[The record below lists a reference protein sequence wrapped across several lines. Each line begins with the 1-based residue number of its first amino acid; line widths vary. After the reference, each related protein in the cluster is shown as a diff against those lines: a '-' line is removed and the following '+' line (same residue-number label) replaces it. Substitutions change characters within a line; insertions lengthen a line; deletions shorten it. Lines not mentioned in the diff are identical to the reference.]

1 MAQAAIDTGDR
12 PVTVSIAAERIL
24 DTRTNLG
31 LSGRFADGAPRDLQV
46 TGSVP
51 TASGGSKTVVPAD
64 AIGVL
69 VNVTVVT
76 PTHEGFLS
84 LRPQGA
90 TGEPTTSTVNFF
102 PGAIEPNGATVDL
115 NDGKIQIWVETS
127 SNTGTADVLID
138 VVGYTIGH
146 THDDRYYTE
155 GEVDTA
161 VAAAVAP
168 KADSADVYTKTETD
182 AAVAAAVGPKADS
195 ADVYTKT
202 EADALRYADIEF
214 VGRVSSGGTKLGTGL
229 FTVSTSGTGV
239 YFVTF
244 SDLLPFGLPYDP
256 SNGLSFPPVV
266 VAVPHPCTAGATA
279 TADWTSYG
287 GNPPLLTNL
296 SFQIRTFDSSGAPVN
311 CGTSFDVRLSQP
323 NDINA
328 LLDAPVA
335 DRAATPA
342 ARPRNCT
349 TTEDGTTCG

>member
-24 DTRTNLG
+24 DTRTALG
-31 LSGRFADGAPRDLQV
+31 LSGRFADATPRDLQV

-51 TASGGSKTVVPAD
+51 VASGGSKTVVPAD

-102 PGAIEPNGATVDL
+102 PGAIEPNAATVDL

-127 SNTGTADVLID
+127 SNSGSADVLID
-138 VVGYTIGH
+138 VVGYTVDH

-168 KADSADVYTKTETD
+168 KANSADVYTKAEVDELAEAQANSAQTVRSTGFINLPPSVSTDVLTLSLEPGTYYLDAGGLVNSNSAADGQEASCTLTAGSASASKSNIVLFGQTGPGDREDISMNLVVTVAATTD
-182 AAVAAAVGPKADS
+182 AVLSCSTSGAWTGNIGFAHISSISVQSGSLSTPAAAVLA
-195 ADVYTKT
+195 
-202 EADALRYADIEF
+202 
-214 VGRVSSGGTKLGTGL
+214 
-229 FTVSTSGTGV
+229 
-239 YFVTF
+239 
-244 SDLLPFGLPYDP
+244 
-256 SNGLSFPPVV
+256 
-266 VAVPHPCTAGATA
+266 
-279 TADWTSYG
+279 
-287 GNPPLLTNL
+287 
-296 SFQIRTFDSSGAPVN
+296 
-311 CGTSFDVRLSQP
+311 
-323 NDINA
+323 
-328 LLDAPVA
+328 
-335 DRAATPA
+335 
-342 ARPRNCT
+342 T
-349 TTEDGTTCG
+349 TTGEG